1 MKNKIFRNLSIE
13 KRQKILMHTL
23 RNKTRGMLT
32 ETEEAALLS
41 VASKKNQLKICVFN
55 DINLFKKSL
64 NIFGIDEFIYGENSI
79 INFKQNALIDTGIA
93 VIKSVSIEPN
103 SLLIYIPETRRCNG
117 NCVRE
122 KIICEHTESYKEDM
136 LCCGLQ
142 RVEGV

>member
-13 KRQKILMHTL
+13 KRQKILTHAL
-23 RNKTRGMLT
+23 RYKTRGMLRVN
-32 ETEEAALLS
+32 EEAALLS
-41 VASKKNQLKICVFN
+41 AALKKDQLKICVFN
-55 DINLFKKSL
+55 DINLFKRSL
-64 NIFGIDEFIYGENSI
+64 DTFGIDEFIYGEDAI
-79 INFKQNALIDTGIA
+79 KNFKHNALIDTGIA
-93 VIKSVSIEPN
+93 VIKSASCEPV